1 MPRVR
6 AFYFR
11 LLDLLRDYFPY
22 RENELK
28 IAIDSYIAG
37 SNDSIHLLFHEIKD
51 KIIEDFNLYQP
62 SFIKRIKQKVNDLG
76 FVTSK
81 DFPELIN
88 QENWTLIRESS
99 PNIKIWLIYDKGKTV
114 AYVWNSQKLSDNEAR
129 KKAELQLLL
138 I

>member
-1 MPRVR
+1 
-6 AFYFR
+6 
-11 LLDLLRDYFPY
+11 
-22 RENELK
+22 
-28 IAIDSYIAG
+28 
-37 SNDSIHLLFHEIKD
+37 IKD

-62 SFIKRIKQKVNDLG
+62 SFIKRVKQKVNDLG

-99 PNIKIWLIYDKGKTV
+99 PNIRIWLIYDKGKTV

-138 I
+138 M